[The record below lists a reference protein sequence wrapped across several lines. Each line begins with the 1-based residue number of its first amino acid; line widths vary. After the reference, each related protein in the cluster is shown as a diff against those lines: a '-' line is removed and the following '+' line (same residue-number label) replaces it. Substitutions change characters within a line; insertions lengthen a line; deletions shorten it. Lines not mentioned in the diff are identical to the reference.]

1 MCGGQRT
8 TCKSQFSPSIIQVLG
23 IELTSSTLAASCLA
37 NLLAP
42 KVGCLMLVHPGC
54 AGALLL
60 LIPKDWLWRMSLP
73 VGMQQNFSGFE
84 LYVRD

>member
-1 MCGGQRT
+1 
-8 TCKSQFSPSIIQVLG
+8 
-23 IELTSSTLAASCLA
+23 
-37 NLLAP
+37 
-42 KVGCLMLVHPGC
+42 MLVHPGC